1 MPCIILFILIDKKF
15 SIIIADLNKKKK
27 KLQLNKAQN
36 LKLINQPLALYV
48 TEDIW
53 FRLWDRESQIVLTW
67 PSVMCRSVWRWDC
80 LGVDRLDTEWI
91 VETTTTGPNHLYT
104 PHNYMLSTMIRFQ
117 NKQIRSLP
125 WIPIFTQLAHFRGVK

>member
-53 FRLWDRESQIVLTW
+53 FRL
-67 PSVMCRSVWRWDC
+67 
-80 LGVDRLDTEWI
+80 
-91 VETTTTGPNHLYT
+91 
-104 PHNYMLSTMIRFQ
+104 
-117 NKQIRSLP
+117 
-125 WIPIFTQLAHFRGVK
+125 